1 MKHYPLMDNVTWTGQ
16 RHLRPGA
23 RIDKAVQVGGINV
36 FPQYVASVI
45 ERHEG
50 VKQCLVRL
58 MRQDEGYRL
67 KAFVVPQHGYDVSA
81 LHKELI
87 LHARRELSDVQR
99 PGAYSFGPDIPRGPL
114 GKPMDW

>member
-1 MKHYPLMDNVTWTGQ
+1 M
-16 RHLRPGA
+16 
-23 RIDKAVQVGGINV
+23 
-36 FPQYVASVI
+36 ASVI
-45 ERHEG
+45 ERHKG

-67 KAFVVPQHGYDVSA
+67 KAFVVPHPGYDVSA

-99 PGAYSFGPDIPRGPL
+99 PGAYTFGPDIPRGPL

>member
-1 MKHYPLMDNVTWTGQ
+1 MDNVTWTGQ
-16 RHLRPGA
+16 RLLRPGA

-58 MRQDEGYRL
+58 MRQEEGYRL
-67 KAFVVPQHGYDVSA
+67 KAFVVPEPNCDVPA
-81 LHKELI
+81 LHKALI
-87 LHARRELSDVQR
+87 QHARQELSDVQR
-99 PGAYSFGPDIPRGPL
+99 PGAYTFGPDIPRGPL